1 MDLAIKP
8 LFAFLAFT
16 ALTTV
21 FAFLQKYEVKRF
33 CSYLYNAY
41 GSWTEGAW
49 APVAFAELCLW
60 CGAFV
65 YATMAAIDGRQDQRY
80 MVFFGGYVKG
90 LAVAEI
96 AALGGA
102 IAIALA
108 GVVMSTVWATLE
120 RVTGAS

>member
-1 MDLAIKP
+1 
-8 LFAFLAFT
+8 
-16 ALTTV
+16 
-21 FAFLQKYEVKRF
+21 
-33 CSYLYNAY
+33 
-41 GSWTEGAW
+41 
-49 APVAFAELCLW
+49 
-60 CGAFV
+60 
-65 YATMAAIDGRQDQRY
+65 MAAIDGRQDQRY